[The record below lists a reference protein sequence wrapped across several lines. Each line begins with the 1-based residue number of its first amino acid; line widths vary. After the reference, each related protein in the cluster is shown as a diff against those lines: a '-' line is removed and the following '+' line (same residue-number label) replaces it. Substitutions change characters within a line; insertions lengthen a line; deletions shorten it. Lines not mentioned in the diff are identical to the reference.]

1 MKKKNNKPLL
11 VLIAGK
17 SGSGKDYVTNII
29 IDHLKHYMLDE
40 SEYKRL
46 RKVKSRTTRPR
57 RYPEEDTH
65 VFVDFTTASKEIGSA
80 LAYTHFHGNYYYATV
95 DDTDKAMF
103 YIIDKDGIE
112 YFKTTEWYDRYNVL
126 SVEITCPALLRLK
139 RMIKRDGLFK
149 SISRFINDIKAF
161 RGLKTDIKMSYK
173 QAKRYLIFEILD
185 KLS

>member
-1 MKKKNNKPLL
+1 
-11 VLIAGK
+11 
-17 SGSGKDYVTNII
+17 
-29 IDHLKHYMLDE
+29 
-40 SEYKRL
+40 
-46 RKVKSRTTRPR
+46 
-57 RYPEEDTH
+57 
-65 VFVDFTTASKEIGSA
+65 
-80 LAYTHFHGNYYYATV
+80 
-95 DDTDKAMF
+95 MF

-139 RMIKRDGLFK
+139 RMIKRDGFFK
-149 SISRFINDIKAF
+149 AISRFINDIKAF